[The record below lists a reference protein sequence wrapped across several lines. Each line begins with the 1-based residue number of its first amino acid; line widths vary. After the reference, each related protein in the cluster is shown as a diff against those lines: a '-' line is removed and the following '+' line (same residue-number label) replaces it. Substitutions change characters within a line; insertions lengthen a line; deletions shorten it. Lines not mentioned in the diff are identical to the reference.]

1 MPQCV
6 EFLTNLNYLGLNGC
20 GQKKFPCEIL
30 PELPQLQDL
39 IIEEYW
45 DGMFAPITVKEKVEC
60 LRKLETL
67 ECHFEVHSDSVE
79 FRDRTQELSTYKFL
93 VGQWKDN
100 DYHNSRITL
109 KNWLLIIVML

>member
-1 MPQCV
+1 MR
-6 EFLTNLNYLGLNGC
+6 GC
-20 GQKKFPCEIL
+20 GQKKFHCEIL
-30 PELPQLQDL
+30 SELSQLQDL

-67 ECHFEVHSDSVE
+67 ECHFEVHSDSVG
-79 FRDRTQELSTYKFL
+79 FLKSRDRTQELSTYKFF

-109 KNWLLIIVML
+109 KNWLFIIVMM

>member
-6 EFLTNLNYLGLNGC
+6 ECLTNLKYLGLNGC

-30 PELPQLQDL
+30 SELSQLQDL

-60 LRKLETL
+60 LRKLELWNVISKFTL
-67 ECHFEVHSDSVE
+67 
-79 FRDRTQELSTYKFL
+79 
-93 VGQWKDN
+93 
-100 DYHNSRITL
+100 TL
-109 KNWLLIIVML
+109 WSFVTGPKN